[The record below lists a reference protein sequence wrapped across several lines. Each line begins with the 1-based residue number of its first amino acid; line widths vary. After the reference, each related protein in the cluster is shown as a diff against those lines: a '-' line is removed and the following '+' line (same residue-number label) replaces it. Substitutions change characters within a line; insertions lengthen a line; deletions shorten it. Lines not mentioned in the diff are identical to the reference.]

1 MPPFDRTVSHREIM
15 YQKIHIYSS
24 SIQMRPYKEHIRN
37 RMIRSFLIFQ
47 SNGVPT
53 KSCLVNARAKCT
65 LSDFVDKMIKFDRI
79 LDKKF

>member
-1 MPPFDRTVSHREIM
+1 
-15 YQKIHIYSS
+15 
-24 SIQMRPYKEHIRN
+24 MRPYKEHIRN